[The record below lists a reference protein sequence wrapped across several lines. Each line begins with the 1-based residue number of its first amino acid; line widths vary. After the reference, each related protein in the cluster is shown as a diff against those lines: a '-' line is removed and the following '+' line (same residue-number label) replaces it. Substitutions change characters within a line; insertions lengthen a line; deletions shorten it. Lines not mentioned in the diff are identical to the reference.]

1 MTPVRPA
8 PTPPRAPAAGPDA
21 TGAGLAYTLLAATGF
36 ASVSILTAAAVA
48 TGLTLTTV
56 LTWRYV
62 LAAVVLTIWVG
73 ARGYPRIPPREMLR
87 FVALG
92 GFGQALLVYLA
103 LASLAYIPAATLAF
117 LFYTYPAWVAVA
129 QAVRGAER
137 LDGRRVLALAC
148 SFGGIAVMVGRPAA
162 GAIDPRGVALAL
174 GAAIV
179 YGAYIPMMRVL
190 QKDHPVAPTS
200 AYAKIGSA
208 LAFLVASVAD
218 RSFTAQLTPT
228 AWGLVALLTLG
239 STVLPGVF
247 FMMGL
252 VRLGPV
258 RTAVVSSVE
267 PFLTA
272 LLAAVVL
279 DQRLTGATLVGGA
292 AIVTAVSLLQVRRD
306 RVA

>member
-137 LDGRRVLALAC
+137 LDGRRALALAC

-179 YGAYIPMMRVL
+179 YGAYIPMMRAL

-228 AWGLVALLTLG
+228 AWGLMALLTVG

-279 DQRLTGATLVGGA
+279 DQPLTGATLVGGA
-292 AIVTAVSLLQVRRD
+292 AIVAAVSLLQVRRD

>member
-8 PTPPRAPAAGPDA
+8 PMPPRAPAAGPDA

-137 LDGRRVLALAC
+137 LDGRRALALAC

-228 AWGLVALLTLG
+228 AWGLIALLTVG

-279 DQRLTGATLVGGA
+279 DQPLTGATLVGGA
-292 AIVTAVSLLQVRRD
+292 AIVAAVSLLQVRRD

>member
-36 ASVSILTAAAVA
+36 ASVSILTTAAVA

-137 LDGRRVLALAC
+137 LDGRRALALAC

-279 DQRLTGATLVGGA
+279 DQPLTGATLVGGA
-292 AIVTAVSLLQVRRD
+292 AIVAAVSLLQVRRD